1 MSYSIEYSKAAL
13 RDLERVWA
21 DVFEASKSID
31 ITKQYIE
38 DLLDKI
44 EEKKEYPKTGTPLYY
59 ENTFTGYYFIVFK
72 SYLAF
77 YRLDKD
83 RMLIDRILFGKSDYM
98 RTLHLI

>member
-31 ITKQYIE
+31 ITEQYIE

>member
-31 ITKQYIE
+31 ITEQYIE

-83 RMLIDRILFGKSDYM
+83 RMLTDRILFGKSDYM

>member
-21 DVFEASKSID
+21 DEFEASKSID
-31 ITKQYIE
+31 ITEQYIE